1 MCLMI
6 NKYTKNTKIIN
17 VSFETI
23 KIHLMSVS
31 LDMIGIIDMITDY
44 VNCNSNYNIQLNS
57 LILLGNIWINNF
69 HQLWLTSQH
78 AFITINNELCTIV
91 MWFIKVLTK
100 RIWMLLYTHALYKV
114 SHSQVNNSDNIND
127 LFCIL

>member
-57 LILLGNIWINNF
+57 LILLGNI
-69 HQLWLTSQH
+69 
-78 AFITINNELCTIV
+78 
-91 MWFIKVLTK
+91 
-100 RIWMLLYTHALYKV
+100 
-114 SHSQVNNSDNIND
+114 
-127 LFCIL
+127 